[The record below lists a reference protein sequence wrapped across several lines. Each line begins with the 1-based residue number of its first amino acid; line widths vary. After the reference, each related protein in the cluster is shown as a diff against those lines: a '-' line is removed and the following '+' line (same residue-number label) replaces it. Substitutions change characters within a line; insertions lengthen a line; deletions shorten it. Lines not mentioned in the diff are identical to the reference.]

1 MIEHGNEK
9 FFRNSLW
16 RVLCDKLIINKIEFI
31 YLISI
36 VGVKVQYQ
44 IYLKNNG

>member
-1 MIEHGNEK
+1 MVEHGNEK
-9 FFRNSLW
+9 FFWGIHYGDSY
-16 RVLCDKLIINKIEFI
+16 VTINKIEFI